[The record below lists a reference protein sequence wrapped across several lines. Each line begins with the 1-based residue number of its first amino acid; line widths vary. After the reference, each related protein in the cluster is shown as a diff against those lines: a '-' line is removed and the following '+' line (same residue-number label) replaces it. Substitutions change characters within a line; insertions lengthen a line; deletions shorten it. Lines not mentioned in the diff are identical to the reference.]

1 MRQPANFSLFSAL
14 ARLVTQRP
22 TRVVGLYALM
32 VPLLVVMAG
41 SVIPLLKAGGF
52 EDYDKESWQAFEV
65 LQREFAAGTGD
76 VIAVYSTDNGSVT
89 DIGVTAQILYAVSQV
104 EDDPSVGAI
113 QSVYN
118 SDAPHFV
125 SRDRRS
131 TFVMIDLLGDEQQ
144 KIDTFLRLKPDLEID
159 GLTVGFAGLIPAN
172 HSIFET
178 IRSDLIRAELIAFPV
193 TALVVFLVFGSAP
206 AVLVLLAAGG
216 CGVLFASAS
225 LRIVATFTD
234 VSIFALNTVLLLGLG
249 LAVDYSL
256 FLVNRFREELAHAEV
271 GEAIQRTMETTGR
284 AVAFS
289 GITVATSLCGL
300 FVFEEMVLRSLA
312 MGGVIVAFGTVAI
325 ALTLV
330 PALLALIG
338 ERINSQRILFR
349 PFQHSEALETNLWY
363 RAGMATMKRPVVTA
377 IVVATILLSLA
388 LPFTRF
394 SGTIPDWR
402 ALPATDPVRVTNEML
417 ANQFS
422 PNQGTPHLVL
432 VTVDGDAA
440 AAENLE
446 RLAGLTERMSAV
458 PGISRIDSA
467 FTFDENLSIDESLE
481 ILLQRDADDERLS
494 ATLDVFAKGQ
504 YMRLMLISA
513 RPFDHQETQDQVREL
528 RALSTQEL
536 KVQVAGYSA
545 VLADFRTGA
554 REQFPWMV
562 AVVMGAMFII
572 LFLAF
577 GSITLPVK
585 ALVMNTLSLTA
596 SFGAIVWIFQD
607 GRFESLLNYT
617 SMGFSDIT
625 LPIVMF
631 AIVFGLSMDYEVV
644 LLSRIREEFARCGD
658 NSKAV
663 SIGLARTGRLITS
676 AGVLFL
682 VVVAAFTTSNMV
694 LMKALGVGMALAI
707 FLDITIVR
715 SLLVPATMHLMGRWN
730 WYAPAFLKR
739 IAGSDV
745 ADRG

>member
-1 MRQPANFSLFSAL
+1 M
-14 ARLVTQRP
+14 
-22 TRVVGLYALM
+22 VGLYALM
-32 VPLLVVMAG
+32 APVLLFMAG

-52 EDYDKESWQAFEV
+52 EDYDKESWQVFEI
-65 LQREFAAGTGD
+65 LQREFGAGTGD
-76 VIAVYSTDNGSVT
+76 IIAVYSTDSGSIT
-89 DIGVTAQILYAVSQV
+89 DIGVTAKILYAVSQI
-104 EDDPSVGAI
+104 ENDPDVGAI

-125 SRDRRS
+125 SDDRRS
-131 TFVMIDLLGDEQQ
+131 TFLMIDLLGDEQQ
-144 KIDTFLRLKPDLEID
+144 KIDTFLRLKPQLEID
-159 GLTVGFAGLIPAN
+159 GLVVGFAGLIPAN

-206 AVLVLLAAGG
+206 AVLVLLVSGG
-216 CGVLFASAS
+216 FGVLFASAS
-225 LRIVATFTD
+225 LRIIATFTD

-256 FLVNRFREELAHAEV
+256 FLVNRFREELADSEV
-271 GEAIQRTMETTGR
+271 NEAIHRTMVTTGR

-289 GITVATSLCGL
+289 GVTVATSLCGL

-330 PALLALIG
+330 PALLKLIG
-338 ERINSQRILFR
+338 QRINSKRAVFR
-349 PFQHSEALETNLWY
+349 PFQHSESLEGNPWY
-363 RAGMATMKRPVVTA
+363 RAGMVTMKRPVVTA
-377 IVVATILLSLA
+377 VIVATVLLSLA

-402 ALPATDPVRVTNEML
+402 ALPAGDPVHIANEML
-417 ANQFS
+417 ATEFA
-422 PNQGTPHLVL
+422 PNQGTPHLAL
-432 VTVDGDAA
+432 VTIDGDAVA
-440 AAENLE
+440 PGNLE
-446 RLAGLTERMSAV
+446 RLAELAERMSSV
-458 PGISRIDSA
+458 PGITRIDSA

-494 ATLDVFAKGQ
+494 ATLDVFANGP
-504 YMRLMLISA
+504 YMRLMLVSA
-513 RPFDHQETQDQVREL
+513 NPFDHQQTQDQVEEL
-528 RALSTQEL
+528 RALSTQAM

-545 VLADFRTGA
+545 VLADFRSGA
-554 REQFPWMV
+554 RDQFPWMV
-562 AVVMGAMFII
+562 AVVMIAMFVI
-572 LFLAF
+572 LFFAF
-577 GSITLPVK
+577 RSITLPVK

-617 SMGFSDIT
+617 SLGFSDIT

-644 LLSRIREEFARCGD
+644 LLSRVREEFERCGD

-663 SIGLARTGRLITS
+663 AIGLARTGRLITS

-682 VVVAAFTTSNMV
+682 VVVAAFTTSEMV

-707 FLDITIVR
+707 FLDITVVR

-730 WYAPAFLKR
+730 WYSPAFLKR
-739 IAGSDV
+739 LLDSNGG
-745 ADRG
+745 DRG